1 MFSTLAQQFVLYSE
15 VLLNLRGTRAR
26 DWKGFLLKHS
36 TAEDP
41 SLRSVVPCGLV
52 HIPMLNACVCRP
64 SRPLRSLPLPC
75 ARALTHHIS
84 TLGRPASVVSSRDD
98 GSDDLR
104 AQRRERSTCLPS
116 WNEERGR
123 SAAQPWDKI
132 CAEPVKSMGFEG
144 FEVDLAPSE
153 QEERRTK
160 QFDVSP

>member
-1 MFSTLAQQFVLYSE
+1 MEGFSFKTLDCGRPFPPLSGPLWLSAHSYVERVRVPPLPPSPFPPSPL
-15 VLLNLRGTRAR
+15 RAR
-26 DWKGFLLKHS
+26 PHS
-36 TAEDP
+36 P
-41 SLRSVVPCGLV
+41 HKYIG
-52 HIPMLNACVCRP
+52 
-64 SRPLRSLPLPC
+64 
-75 ARALTHHIS
+75 
-84 TLGRPASVVSSRDD
+84 PASVVSSRDD